1 MSSPISAHREL
12 PRWVDAL
19 QTVFLFVFI
28 FAGLPSDL
36 ALRRKIRVV
45 GVVGGLLGVFV
56 ASLVRRK
63 ASPVVAAEGKLYV
76 GDRLLS
82 RSDVARLETNEGPRT
97 CRALLRLQTGDSIR
111 LRFDTAEQLA
121 MFLSEVHIAPDARR
135 LRFVPPN
142 PWLAACVIVSVVF
155 SVLVAAAFRTGVKSG
170 DLVQL
175 SVSLVAIVPLTLIS
189 MSLYTAYVAITSNAL
204 RVRLG
209 WFVRSIARAE
219 IQHAEL
225 TSSGIV
231 LRHDS
236 KGCRPPPPLGQKL
249 TQAAAAPMTGASAAG
264 AAHVVSARRRVT
276 ARSTPRAARSTMAT
290 ASATT

>member
-1 MSSPISAHREL
+1 MSSPVSADREL

-28 FAGLPSDL
+28 FAGWPSDL
-36 ALRRKIRVV
+36 ALGRKIRVV
-45 GVVGGLLGVFV
+45 GVVGGLLGVFI

-63 ASPVVAAEGKLYV
+63 APPVLAAEGKLYV

-82 RSDVARLETNEGPRT
+82 RSDVARFETNEGPRT

-111 LRFDTAEQLA
+111 LRFATAEQLA
-121 MFLSEVHIAPDARR
+121 MFLSEAHMAPDARR
-135 LRFVPPN
+135 IGFVPPN
-142 PWLAACVIVSVVF
+142 PWLAACMIASAIF

-170 DLVQL
+170 DMAQLLVL
-175 SVSLVAIVPLTLIS
+175 LVAVVPLTLIS
-189 MSLYTAYVAITSNAL
+189 VSLYTAYVAVTSDAV

-225 TSSGIV
+225 TSGGIV
-231 LRHDS
+231 VRLRCGERVTLP
-236 KGCRPPPPLGQKL
+236 KG
-249 TQAAAAPMTGASAAG
+249 
-264 AAHVVSARRRVT
+264 ARRVAEALALPGPK
-276 ARSTPRAARSTMAT
+276 ARIAVKESLGDNYAETEARPQEADCMTQKVVADPRR
-290 ASATT
+290 